1 MFCSQ
6 DSNCKGFVGVGNDK
20 CQLATTSQCDHA
32 PGGTKHDI
40 GTEGDLM
47 ASCGGGYGGC
57 YVKKSPGMKEVLCIV
72 SNLHCYKSHDRYD
85 KFIFFAF
92 KVMFNTILESSEVS
106 RIFCSPTYIGG
117 CENWSNNRLEEH
129 KDRQY
134 TVEECYSLCSEHASC
149 SGFFLHT
156 PTKGCA
162 LYKNGCIKSDQ
173 PDYTYYSLDD
183 CKFGI
188 NK

>member
-85 KFIFFAF
+85 KFIFFCF
-92 KVMFNTILESSEVS
+92 
-106 RIFCSPTYIGG
+106 
-117 CENWSNNRLEEH
+117 
-129 KDRQY
+129 
-134 TVEECYSLCSEHASC
+134 
-149 SGFFLHT
+149 
-156 PTKGCA
+156 
-162 LYKNGCIKSDQ
+162 
-173 PDYTYYSLDD
+173 
-183 CKFGI
+183 
-188 NK
+188 

>member
-1 MFCSQ
+1 MINSSF
-6 DSNCKGFVGVGNDK
+6 
-20 CQLATTSQCDHA
+20 LAF
-32 PGGTKHDI
+32 
-40 GTEGDLM
+40 
-47 ASCGGGYGGC
+47 
-57 YVKKSPGMKEVLCIV
+57 
-72 SNLHCYKSHDRYD
+72 N
-85 KFIFFAF
+85 
-92 KVMFNTILESSEVS
+92 VMFNTILGSSEVS

-156 PTKGCA
+156 PSKGCA